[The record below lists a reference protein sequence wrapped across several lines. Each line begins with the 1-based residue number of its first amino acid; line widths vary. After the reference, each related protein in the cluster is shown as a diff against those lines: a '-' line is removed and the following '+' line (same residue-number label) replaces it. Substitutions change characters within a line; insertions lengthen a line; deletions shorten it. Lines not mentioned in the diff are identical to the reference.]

1 MDIEIYKKSL
11 DNLSEYRRVHCYNV
25 SKEAVRL
32 AKKYG
37 ADVTKAEIAGLLHDV
52 TKEKPNDLQLK
63 IISDG
68 GIILSDVEKCSPKL
82 WHAISAS
89 IYIQKEFSIVDKDII
104 NAVRYHTTAR
114 KNMSLL
120 EKIVFLADFTS
131 ADRKYDDIDIIR
143 KHADISLDDGVLYA
157 LKFTISKLS
166 KMGALLSI
174 DAVEAYNEI
183 LLNRNK

>member
-1 MDIEIYKKSL
+1 MNIEIYKKEL
-11 DNLSEYRRVHCYNV
+11 DKLSEYRRVHCYNV

-37 ADVTKAEIAGLLHDV
+37 ADIEKAEIAGLLHDV
-52 TKEKPNDLQLK
+52 TKELPNDLQLK

-68 GIILSDVEKCSPKL
+68 GIILSEVEKSSPKL

-89 IYIQKEFSIVDKDII
+89 VYIQKEFSVVDQDII

-131 ADRKYDDIDIIR
+131 ADRKYNDIDIIR
-143 KHADISLDDGVLYA
+143 KHADVSLDDGILYA
-157 LKFTISKLS
+157 LEFTISKLTKRGS
-166 KMGALLSI
+166 LLSI

-183 LLNRNK
+183 LLNR

>member
-11 DNLSEYRRVHCYNV
+11 DKLSEYRRIHCYNV

-37 ADVTKAEIAGLLHDV
+37 ADVKKAEIAGLLHDI
-52 TKEKPNDLQLK
+52 TKELPNDLQLK

-68 GIILSDVEKCSPKL
+68 GIILSEVEKCSPKL
-82 WHAISAS
+82 WHAVSAS
-89 IYIQKEFSIVDKDII
+89 VYIQQEFSIVDQDII

-143 KHADISLDDGVLYA
+143 KYADISLDDGILYA
-157 LKFTISKLS
+157 LEFTISKLS
-166 KMGALLSI
+166 KRGSLLSI

-183 LLNRNK
+183 LLNRQ